1 MFLFK
6 YEEHLNTRGR
16 PTMGYAIFTAR
27 KLMLTNR
34 KNQLEFRI
42 MQLSQQQQTLA
53 NNAANLER
61 AMANYKTMFQNIGN
75 IFQTAY
81 STQMSQLYSQ
91 AGITA
96 GTGALPGN
104 LGNIFSMGM
113 AGANFMA
120 TPMGMSISMM
130 SQYID
135 AVNNSKMQQVKNMET
150 NIELQRKSLE
160 TQLNATVKELESVEK
175 QEEKEIERSAPKFA

>member
-1 MFLFK
+1 
-6 YEEHLNTRGR
+6 
-16 PTMGYAIFTAR
+16 MGYAIFTAR

-34 KNQLEFRI
+34 KNNLEFRI

-81 STQMSQLYSQ
+81 ATQMSQLYSQ
-91 AGITA
+91 AGQEASQSTEI
-96 GTGALPGN
+96 GSLP
-104 LGNIFSMGM
+104 NIGSLISTGM

-120 TPMGMSISMM
+120 TPMGAYITAM
-130 SQYID
+130 SQQID
-135 AVNNSKMQQVKNMET
+135 AVSNSQMQQVKNMES

-160 TQLNATVKELESVEK
+160 TQLNATVKELDAVEK